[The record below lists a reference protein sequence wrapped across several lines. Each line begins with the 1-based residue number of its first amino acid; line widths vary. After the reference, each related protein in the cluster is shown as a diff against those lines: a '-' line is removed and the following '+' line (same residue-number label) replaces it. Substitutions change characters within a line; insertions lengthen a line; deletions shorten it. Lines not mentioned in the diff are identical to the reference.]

1 MSNVCQ
7 ELRSSEADH
16 QVHEFWKQL
25 RAENGLAEK
34 YTSSEIENSPWHGKV
49 YNH

>member
-1 MSNVCQ
+1 MSNVWQ

-34 YTSSEIENSPWHGKV
+34 LINMV
-49 YNH
+49 MVLL